1 MQTQK
6 VNSTSTVVEQQEFV
20 ELFLRQLLEMS
31 GKIQET
37 FPILKTKLP
46 DAEYSESERLAK
58 NLYTD
63 LDFLISSDITQLW
76 AELIRKEVIHE

>member
-1 MQTQK
+1 MQTVK

-20 ELFLRQLLEMS
+20 ESFLRQLLEMS

>member
-20 ELFLRQLLEMS
+20 ESFLRQLLEMS